1 MLIITDVETLYR
13 IPDNELK
20 KLTSKDRMVIFSSSG
35 AQMPMSK
42 FQALAA
48 IKAGMEII
56 EAPAGTGSM
65 SEADRLVYTGYLYG
79 AYAAKA
85 KAQEPV
91 KIYSALFDKIAG
103 AKDPG
108 IIKSMGKIQICGATE
123 KKGSRKTAA
132 AKKSSASATAPVK
145 ANKEA
150 KPVNAAAEKKEAKS
164 VKAAAEK
171 KEAKSVKAVEKKE
184 AKPVNA
190 ADKKAPAASKKAE
203 AKASPLIE
211 KMCSLGLT
219 DMKAKLSKNEEHI
232 IKALKDATDAEIGY
246 KFQLKM
252 YFGEADSIK
261 IWDKTAKAFEQL
273 KKLI

>member
-42 FQALAA
+42 FQALAS

-79 AYAAKA
+79 AYASKA

-108 IIKSMGKIQICGATE
+108 IIKSMGKIQICGAAE
-123 KKGSRKTAA
+123 KKGSRKTVA
-132 AKKSSASATAPVK
+132 AKKSSASANAPVK

-150 KPVNAAAEKKEAKS
+150 KPV
-164 VKAAAEK
+164 KAAAK
-171 KEAKSVKAVEKKE
+171 T
-184 AKPVNA
+184 
-190 ADKKAPAASKKAE
+190 
-203 AKASPLIE
+203 SPLIE

>member
-132 AKKSSASATAPVK
+132 AKKSSESANTPVK

-150 KPVNAAAEKKEAKS
+150 KPVRAA
-164 VKAAAEK
+164 
-171 KEAKSVKAVEKKE
+171 EKKE

-190 ADKKAPAASKKAE
+190 AADKKGSAASKKAE

>member
-85 KAQEPV
+85 KAQVPV

-150 KPVNAAAEKKEAKS
+150 KPVNAAADKKEAKP
-164 VKAAAEK
+164 VRAAD
-171 KEAKSVKAVEKKE
+171 KKE
-184 AKPVNA
+184 AKPVNAA